1 MGVRLPLTT
10 PIQNHQ
16 FQLPQYL
23 PTPIQNH
30 QFQLPQIQLLQI
42 EFNQIEFNQIEL
54 HQIEET
60 VQTNQPNGC
69 CTIC

>member
-30 QFQLPQIQLLQI
+30 QFQLPQIELLQI
-42 EFNQIEFNQIEL
+42 EFNQNLIK
-54 HQIEET
+54 
-60 VQTNQPNGC
+60 
-69 CTIC
+69 

>member
-1 MGVRLPLTT
+1 MGVRLPLN

-30 QFQLPQIQLLQI
+30 QFQLPQIELLQI
-42 EFNQIEFNQIEL
+42 EFNQIEFN
-54 HQIEET
+54 QIEET